1 MNDTNTTNIVNIINT
16 YPNYVQSLMIASICL
31 SPCVFCGFCC
41 LICCLTVRINDH
53 IRSNNR
59 SNSRI
64 RIDKNNIELLN
75 KTTKLLNIIELND
88 VKIIKECSICIDDYK
103 IGNIIRQL
111 KCSHTFHQVC
121 IDTWLINNNL
131 CPNCRVVVY

>member
-31 SPCVFCGFCC
+31 SPCIFCGFCC
-41 LICCLTVRINDH
+41 LICCLTVRFNDH
-53 IRSNNR
+53 IRSNN
-59 SNSRI
+59 NRI
-64 RIDKNNIELLN
+64 RIEKNYIELLN
-75 KTTKLLNIIELND
+75 KTTKLLNIIELTD

-103 IGNIIRQL
+103 IGNILRQL
-111 KCSHTFHQVC
+111 KCSHTFHQEC
-121 IDTWLINNNL
+121 IDKWLIHNNI